1 MKCLKQLALIGAGLL
16 ASSMSWAV
24 GTAAGTTISNTA
36 SASYQLPGGTS
47 TITKSSTASLVVLE
61 LIDVNV
67 VSANSSSVSTT
78 AGATNQVL
86 TYTVTNVGNG
96 QEDFVLD
103 VTQLTSDNFDTTN
116 VRIYRDTNGNGIF
129 DSSDTLLTAGSSS
142 IGLVADASATIFVVS
157 DVPGTGT
164 SGDLSQLRLTATS
177 ETVEN
182 QGGTPAAGSS
192 ITGAG
197 SGGAPDAV
205 VGNNYTSN
213 ATGTIELGTSSAN
226 VSINKTIVGTVDPF
240 GGNTMVPGS
249 IVTYN
254 IAVVVTGT
262 VNNLTIKDPI
272 PSQMDYVAG
281 SLTLGSTSLTDSS
294 SDTDAGSFNSSL
306 GSSGTVSVSL
316 GSPASGS
323 SYTIQLKAE
332 IK

>member
-1 MKCLKQLALIGAGLL
+1 MTCLKQLALIGAGLL

-24 GTAAGTTISNTA
+24 GTAAGTNISNTA
-36 SASYQLPGGTS
+36 TASYTLPGGTS
-47 TITKSSTASLVVLE
+47 TLTKSSTVSLVVLE

-67 VSANSSSVSTT
+67 VSGNSSSVSTT

-103 VTQLTSDNFDTTN
+103 VTQLTTDNFDTTN
-116 VRIYRDTNGNGIF
+116 VRVYRDTNGNGVF
-129 DSSDTLLTAGSSS
+129 DSGDTQLTAGSSS
-142 IGLVADASATIFVVS
+142 IGLLADASATIFVVS

-164 SGDLSQLRLTATS
+164 TGDLSQLRLTASS
-177 ETVEN
+177 ETVDTR
-182 QGGTPAAGSS
+182 GGTPGSS
-192 ITGAG
+192 ISGAG

-213 ATGTIELGTSSAN
+213 ATGTLELGTSSAN

-240 GGNTMVPGS
+240 GGNTLVPGS
-249 IVTYN
+249 VVTYN

-262 VNNLTIKDPI
+262 VNNLTISDPI
-272 PSQMDYVAG
+272 PSQMDYVAS
-281 SLTLGSTSLTDSS
+281 SLTLDSTALTDSS

-306 GSSGTVSVSL
+306 GTSGTVSVNL
-316 GSPASGS
+316 GSPSSGS